1 MLNANK
7 IGIMANTNRRPLT
20 KKETQA
26 AERIKRIWL
35 KNKKKLGLSQDRA
48 AEALGWSQGIFNKY
62 LNGIQPLNLKAVLKF
77 SELLGVSASELA
89 PEITGNYS
97 ENIDSLQE
105 SLSDGLTPQNKVF
118 MNLIIEMLSD
128 FPEAELRYIFK
139 MIELRKKF
147 INEYSQAQSGYLIPE
162 GNPVAGETTILS
174 NSNSKKKAV

>member
-1 MLNANK
+1 
-7 IGIMANTNRRPLT
+7 MATTNRRPLT
-20 KKETQA
+20 KEETQA

-77 SELLGVSASELA
+77 SELLGVSASDLA
-89 PEITGNYS
+89 PEITGSHS
-97 ENIDSLQE
+97 EDIDNLQQN
-105 SLSDGLTPQNKVF
+105 LNDNLPPQNKVF
-118 MNLIIEMLSD
+118 MNLIIEMLSE

-147 INEYSQAQSGYLIPE
+147 IDEPSQAQSKYLVPE
-162 GNPVAGETTILS
+162 GNPVAGETTIRS
-174 NSNSKKKAV
+174 SSNSKKKAV